1 MVCVTQDD
9 TRKYIDLR
17 SGKTLFEQPK
27 SFDLGDGITAKT
39 VHYEKFMGY
48 QQDGTEHGWDVD
60 FPEISGLSDKKV
72 QNTINSEIRSFFLK
86 GTVRYRRV

>member
-60 FPEISGLSDKKV
+60 FPEISGLSDK
-72 QNTINSEIRSFFLK
+72 N
-86 GTVRYRRV
+86 RRV